1 VTKHNNIIIV
11 GGGIS
16 GLTTATSLAMRGH
29 SVLVLEKN
37 ENCGGL
43 VNSFSRDGF
52 LFDGGIRAVENAGMV
67 KPMLK
72 ELDIDLP
79 FLPSK
84 VSIGVEDKIINA
96 DSKESLKAYEKLL
109 KDLYPDSKEDVEKVI
124 KVIAKFD
131 IYMQVLFG
139 SDSPFFKDIKRD
151 LKYYFTTFPIWI
163 ARFLATGAAIMKMQ
177 MPMEKF
183 LNNLIKNKSL
193 NDIISQH
200 FFKKTPAFFAMSYFS
215 LYPDYNYPKGGVGS
229 IPKALSKRLEEIG
242 SQVKTNT
249 EIIKLDANKKVLTD
263 KEGNQY
269 TYDKLIWCADMKLL
283 YSMINAED
291 FSKEYK
297 ENIKKEQSKIL
308 SSFGA
313 ESIYTLFLEIN
324 LPPSYFKEISE
335 GHFFYTPSKIGL
347 GELHRSKLSSILE
360 NWENIDRKDFY
371 LWLKEFCDLNT
382 YEISIPA
389 LNDSDTAPEGKTGFI
404 ASFLFDYE
412 LTKRIEED
420 GWYDDFEDHINNYII
435 EALTNSVYPKLK
447 DNIITSFSASP
458 LTINRSVN
466 SSEGAIVGWSFEQ
479 EIPISASMLNMKK
492 AVITPIKDLY
502 RAGQWTASPAGLPT
516 CIMTAKMAADL
527 VHSQLNK

>member
-1 VTKHNNIIIV
+1 
-11 GGGIS
+11 
-16 GLTTATSLAMRGH
+16 
-29 SVLVLEKN
+29 
-37 ENCGGL
+37 
-43 VNSFSRDGF
+43 
-52 LFDGGIRAVENAGMV
+52 
-67 KPMLK
+67 
-72 ELDIDLP
+72 
-79 FLPSK
+79 
-84 VSIGVEDKIINA
+84 
-96 DSKESLKAYEKLL
+96 
-109 KDLYPDSKEDVEKVI
+109 
-124 KVIAKFD
+124 
-131 IYMQVLFG
+131 
-139 SDSPFFKDIKRD
+139 
-151 LKYYFTTFPIWI
+151 
-163 ARFLATGAAIMKMQ
+163 
-177 MPMEKF
+177 MEKF

-229 IPKALSKRLEEIG
+229 IPKALTKRLEEIG

-249 EIIKLDANKKVLTD
+249 EIIKLDANKKELTD

-297 ENIKKEQSKIL
+297 ENIKKEQNKIL
-308 SSFGA
+308 ASFGA

-347 GELHRSKLSSILE
+347 GELHRSKLSNILE
-360 NWENIDRKDFY
+360 NWENVNRKDFY
-371 LWLKEFCDLNT
+371 MWLKDFCDLNT
-382 YEISIPA
+382 YEISIPV
-389 LNDSDTAPEGKTGFI
+389 LNDSDTAPKGKTGFI

-412 LTKRIEED
+412 LTRRIEEA
-420 GWYDDFEDHINNYII
+420 GWYDDFEDHINTYII
-435 EALTNSVYPKLK
+435 EALTKSVYPKLK
-447 DNIITSFSASP
+447 DNIISSFSASP
-458 LTINRSVN
+458 LTINRNVN

-479 EIPISASMLNMKK
+479 EIPISAGMLNMKK